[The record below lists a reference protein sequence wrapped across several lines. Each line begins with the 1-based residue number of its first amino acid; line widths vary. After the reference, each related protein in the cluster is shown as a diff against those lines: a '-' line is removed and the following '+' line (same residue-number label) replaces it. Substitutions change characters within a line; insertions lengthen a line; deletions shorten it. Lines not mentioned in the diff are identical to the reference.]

1 MTSLASGIMLLFIL
15 GFVQYSWLYEPINGV
30 SIEFQSKWSYIF
42 ISTFL
47 GVLVGYLITTGLHYS
62 Y

>member
-30 SIEFQSKWSYIF
+30 AIDFQSKWSYYI
-42 ISTFL
+42 ISTTL
-47 GVLVGYLITTGLHYS
+47 GVLVGYLITTGLHFS
-62 Y
+62 